1 MRDSEPHAEVLTNAG
16 IHDVKS
22 FFFCFLLLLGF
33 CFLFFVFSVSSRLS
47 DVTLCRIRLS
57 RITFIKAPQIK
68 ISILKKKNFP
78 QRFSCCHR
86 KKKKKKLQVQDSLLG
101 RGVFSG
107 ISGLEKPTHPVTSA
121 QSSKCL
127 IPLSKINIISRCF
140 PLYAPCSSSSS
151 SSSRIQN

>member
-1 MRDSEPHAEVLTNAG
+1 MRHMRDSEPHAEVLTNAG

-68 ISILKKKNFP
+68 ISILKKKIFP
-78 QRFSCCHR
+78 NVLAAVTE
-86 KKKKKKLQVQDSLLG
+86 KKKKKNCKFRIHYWGGGFSLESL
-101 RGVFSG
+101 
-107 ISGLEKPTHPVTSA
+107 A
-121 QSSKCL
+121 
-127 IPLSKINIISRCF
+127 
-140 PLYAPCSSSSS
+140 
-151 SSSRIQN
+151 